1 MRFLRFS
8 LPLAL
13 ALSLIGLAN
22 PGDVA
27 AQPSLRVGGGI
38 SSPNGD
44 MGDLL
49 ESGYH
54 GRVMVQLGI
63 PVFPVSLR
71 AEGAYHRFDGAS
83 AAGGTMT
90 QLNGALSA
98 VLSLGGIG
106 IGPYFFGGIGK
117 YRQDFSSEFL
127 LGDAVTE
134 SGIHAGFGVEVGIL
148 GFGGFVEAR
157 LVNVNAAGGDL
168 RYVPITVGIKF

>member
-1 MRFLRFS
+1 MRFLRYS

-54 GRVMVQLGI
+54 GRAMVQLGI

-71 AEGAYHRFDGAS
+71 AEGAYHKFN
-83 AAGGTMT
+83 AATGGGTMS

-98 VLSLGGIG
+98 VLSLGGLG

-117 YRQDFSSEFL
+117 YRQDFSSEFA

-134 SGIHAGFGVEVGIL
+134 SGIHAGFGVEAGIL
-148 GFGGFVEAR
+148 GFGAFVEAR
-157 LVNVNAAGGDL
+157 FVNVNRSTGSDL
-168 RYVPITVGIKF
+168 RYVPVTVGIKF